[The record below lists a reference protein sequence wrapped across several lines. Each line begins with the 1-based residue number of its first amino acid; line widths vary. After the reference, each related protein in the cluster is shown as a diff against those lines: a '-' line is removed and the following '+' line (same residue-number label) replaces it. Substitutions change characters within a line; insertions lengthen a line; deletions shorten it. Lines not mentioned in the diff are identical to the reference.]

1 VASIVVN
8 NVGVLLAMKVGHAVD
23 DFIAALPGTTSPR
36 LFAAS
41 VPLQVARDLAY

>member
-1 VASIVVN
+1 MVN
-8 NVGVLLAMKVGHAVD
+8 DVGAVLAVKGGHPVD